1 MRASQSISR
10 QYTLKE
16 LYQALNLKNYFDLYS
31 INMVTEKENDTY
43 FHDNSKRTEKLT
55 IYLDKN
61 LFNYLSF
68 LEKIRR
74 IENKEEAIISAIRIF
89 KKLNMQD
96 WFPTVYRIGQE
107 RVIITPT
114 GIIHDLLSTMD
125 EKKLYD
131 TSKMIAINRKSLD
144 FFDHELD
151 LHYHKNWDVIL
162 NEMENFGWGQFELN
176 NSNIQVKQSVFPKIF
191 IKGYLETLF
200 NVQFKIF
207 ENIEK
212 DYTLK
217 LKDEKEKNR

>member
-1 MRASQSISR
+1 MAS
-10 QYTLKE
+10 
-16 LYQALNLKNYFDLYS
+16 
-31 INMVTEKENDTY
+31 EKESDAY
-43 FHDNSKRTEKLT
+43 FQDNRKRTEKLT
-55 IYLDKN
+55 IYLDKS
-61 LFNYLSF
+61 LYNYLSF

-74 IENKEEAIISAIRIF
+74 IEDKEEAVISAIRIF

-107 RVIITPT
+107 RVIIAPT
-114 GIIHDLLSTMD
+114 GIIQDLLSTMD
-125 EKKLYD
+125 EKTLYD

-151 LHYHKNWDVIL
+151 LHNHKNWDVIL

-176 NSNIQVKQSVFPKIF
+176 NSNILVKQSVFPKIF

-200 NVQFKIF
+200 HVQFKIF
-207 ENIEK
+207 ENIER

-217 LKDEKEKNR
+217 VNNEN